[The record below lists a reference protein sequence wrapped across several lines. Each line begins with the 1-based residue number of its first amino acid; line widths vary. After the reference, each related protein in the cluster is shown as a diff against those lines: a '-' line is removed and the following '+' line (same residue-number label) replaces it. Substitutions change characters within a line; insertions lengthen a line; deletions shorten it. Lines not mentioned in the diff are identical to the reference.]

1 MKFDNINKVPC
12 IGEKVPVVIE
22 DTEDARCLSDPL
34 YAAIMGE
41 NFCTNAPV
49 IDGLEVRDPN
59 GVNIGSSGT
68 ANFNAYLKLKYTD
81 GTIKAIKVTED
92 AAWSSAKS
100 VILESKG
107 NGEFKAG
114 ETDLDTQ
121 VKVTATYTPSII
133 INGETKK
140 YTHQLS
146 ANSTVSIKQNCQG
159 SAIDIVVVLDR
170 SASMLKIDSAFS
182 GNETRMSAAR
192 EACRQLIKNSKLWD
206 SEDDKIV
213 TSGGGSVNSTVGKEI
228 DRMAFVS
235 YAGDGGDGEPESR
248 VTLVSDF
255 VDTKTAALSLVDDP
269 GFVVSKDCDGGTGP
283 EGGGCWTSIG
293 GGLEMAYD
301 LLKGSNENFDIIQS
315 EGARTTATNKAAHLE
330 NPTGVAL
337 SGNSAWPRKLIIL
350 LTDGYENVC
359 APDPISIAA
368 EIRGD
373 KMAGSGLKTL
383 GHDAMIAVVGF
394 MLDSTKSIKR
404 CSGGS
409 PSGATVTVENYLK
422 LIANCYQND
431 TSSATSLTFFPTNH
445 DALKGLFSGILQT
458 ICKDNTGGSTGNN
471 RACFYIPTTGLGK
484 GDTPQLRD
492 QFGIS
497 TTLTNWNVCKNSVDL
512 MGKDLFNTTHPNAGM
527 YVSLIGNTGYSLL
540 SEENQT
546 QDGDQWELK
555 SYYHDDYE
563 NKKCQVITAPIDHN
577 FGGIETQTEFKF
589 NAGEKYRLVL
599 KVGGNKIKNRAAFTN
614 QHGRNGAKL
623 GSSIRVSIGGTQV
636 GELENDVRATYPD
649 ADGIVDGGII
659 NNIPILVTRRIEGV
673 LYEFTQEIDPEK
685 GIYDL
690 VIPLPS
696 KVTGEEG
703 KIRIEQYPYSF
714 QKVLKDPTF
723 SGYEIPKTE
732 RERIFKD
739 KGCVNIKGTSEDPL
753 KISDFSGFIADEG
766 IVVAGDRNED
776 SRYLTSGADEFLAP
790 LPYGVVIAEVTLQK
804 GTSSGD
810 TWTTT
815 ETVFTDN
822 FESEITPT

>member
-1 MKFDNINKVPC
+1 MKFDNINKAPC

-49 IDGLEVRDPN
+49 IEGFEIRDPN
-59 GVNIGSSGT
+59 GVTIGSSGT
-68 ANFNAYLKLKYTD
+68 ASFTAKLILKYTD
-81 GTIKAIKVTED
+81 GTKKAIDVTKESSW
-92 AAWSSAKS
+92 ASAKS

-114 ETDLDTQ
+114 ETDVDTQ

-133 INGETKK
+133 VDGETKN

-146 ANSTVSIKQNCQG
+146 GSSTVSIKQNCAG

-170 SASMLKIDSAFS
+170 SASMLKTDSAIS
-182 GNETRMSAAR
+182 GTETRMQAAR

-213 TSGGGSVNSTVGKEI
+213 TSGGSSVNPTVGKEI
-228 DRMAFVS
+228 DRMAFIS
-235 YAGDGGDGEPESR
+235 YAGDGTDGDPESR

-255 VDTKTAALSLVDDP
+255 VDTKVAALSLVDDP
-269 GFVVSKDCDGGTGP
+269 GFLVSKDCDGGTGP

-301 LLKGSNENFDIIQS
+301 LLKGSNEKYNLPA

-359 APDPISIAA
+359 APDPITIATN
-368 EIRGD
+368 IRGD

-492 QFGIS
+492 QIGIHS
-497 TTLTNWNVCKNSVDL
+497 SLKNWKVCKNSVDL

-555 SYYHDDYE
+555 SKYSEDVYGG
-563 NKKCQVITAPIDHN
+563 KKCQVTTAPIDYN
-577 FGGIETQTEFKF
+577 FGGIETISDFSF
-589 NAGEKYRLVL
+589 NEGEAYRLVL
-599 KVGGNKIKNRAAFTN
+599 KVGGNKIKNKAAFTN
-614 QHGRNGAKL
+614 QHGTYGYKL
-623 GSSIRVSIGGTQV
+623 GSSIRVSVGGTQK
-636 GELENDVRATYPD
+636 GYLQDDVRATYPD
-649 ADGIVDGGII
+649 KDGIVDGGIVDS
-659 NNIPILVTRRIEGV
+659 IPILVTRKISGV
-673 LYEFTQEIDPEK
+673 FHEEAKTIDPEK
-685 GIYDL
+685 GLHDI
-690 VIPLPS
+690 VIILPPGDG
-696 KVTGEEG
+696 KKH
-703 KIRIEQYPYSF
+703 KIRIEQYPYAF

-723 SGYEIPKTE
+723 TGYEIPKKE

-739 KGCVNIKGTSEDPL
+739 KGCINIKGTSESPL
-753 KISDFSGFIADEG
+753 KISDFSGFMADVG
-766 IVVAGDRNED
+766 VVVAGDRNED

-815 ETVFTDN
+815 ETIFTEN
-822 FESEITPT
+822 FESETTPT